1 MYYEYLHLSQVLL
14 GLVFLSKV
22 VISSFGI
29 LSKLCDHISRAPL
42 LQKKRLREMEVF
54 SLEKRRLQGNLIAAF
69 QNLKGAYKQEVNEVF
84 T

>member
-42 LQKKRLREMEVF
+42 LQKKKAEGDGGVQSGE
-54 SLEKRRLQGNLIAAF
+54 EKASG
-69 QNLKGAYKQEVNEVF
+69 KSKC
-84 T
+84 